1 MNTTQLIILHNDCMV
16 DLSPSCVHN
25 SEKVLWV
32 LTNLTVFSRSKV
44 QFELT
49 SWYSQMSINW
59 STPQK
64 TPFLYSTSK
73 RHVKP
78 CIMTWWFYIHAHY
91 HWLPQRPGFGALHSL
106 WYVVIDEAMEI
117 GILKYCLVVFFSFL
131 YNVSNY
137 NTASKT
143 PSGMFLRLPN
153 VHIFHIFT
161 FTVYIS
167 RHVRSNVSG

>member
-32 LTNLTVFSRSKV
+32 LTYLTVFSRSKV

-49 SWYSQMSINW
+49 SWYSRMSINW
-59 STPQK
+59 STPQR

-117 GILKYCLVVFFSFL
+117 GILKYCLDVVVFSLFFTMYL
-131 YNVSNY
+131 
-137 NTASKT
+137 TTILPQKT
-143 PSGMFLRLPN
+143 PSGMFLRLLN

-167 RHVRSNVSG
+167 RHVCI